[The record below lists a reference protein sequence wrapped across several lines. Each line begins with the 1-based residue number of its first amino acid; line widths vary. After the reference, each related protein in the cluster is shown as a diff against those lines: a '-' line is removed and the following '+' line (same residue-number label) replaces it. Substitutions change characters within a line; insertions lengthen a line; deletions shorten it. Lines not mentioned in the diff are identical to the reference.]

1 VVKLVFQPICSL
13 EQQRGR
19 EKRGTAYRRGRRRRR
34 FHELGSGEGGEWWL
48 RPVQGRRSSGQPFYR
63 RPREGERQSSAGA
76 GEVHSASFNAAQR
89 RRRDLTAGGGTGEYT
104 VKRRGRAVPNFPVR
118 RGDGRGDDDG
128 GDDDQSYARR
138 STKRLTGGAGL
149 PVGGSARERERL
161 AGGAGSSAREREGAE
176 RAARA
181 RETSRKWVER
191 GRRAGARGGGEAAAT
206 WAGFSPARGEG
217 FLFFFLFSYSYFHFC
232 IFFLNNLFSR

>member
-1 VVKLVFQPICSL
+1 
-13 EQQRGR
+13 
-19 EKRGTAYRRGRRRRR
+19 
-34 FHELGSGEGGEWWL
+34 
-48 RPVQGRRSSGQPFYR
+48 VQGRRSSGQPFYR

-191 GRRAGARGGGEAAAT
+191 GRRAGARGGGARGRDMG
-206 WAGFSPARGEG
+206 WIQSSKGGGFS
-217 FLFFFLFSYSYFHFC
+217 FFLF
-232 IFFLNNLFSR
+232 IFLFLFPFLHLFFEQFI